1 MVKIPRD
8 ISGKEL
14 LKLLNKYDYKITRR
28 TGSHIRL
35 TSTYKGIEHKITI
48 PDHQTIKIGTINNI
62 LSDVADYLKLS
73 KKEIVEELFK

>member
-1 MVKIPRD
+1 MAKIPRD

-35 TSTYKGIEHKITI
+35 TSTYKGIEHKIDALVKSQKTVT
-48 PDHQTIKIGTINNI
+48 PVKTGVQN
-62 LSDVADYLKLS
+62 YLN
-73 KKEIVEELFK
+73 